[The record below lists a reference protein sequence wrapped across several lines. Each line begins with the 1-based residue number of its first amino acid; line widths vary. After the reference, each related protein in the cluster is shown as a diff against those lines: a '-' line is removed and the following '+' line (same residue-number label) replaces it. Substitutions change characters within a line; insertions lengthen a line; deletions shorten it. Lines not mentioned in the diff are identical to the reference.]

1 MIPEEYIQ
9 ELLARVDIVDVI
21 GKYVQLK
28 KSGQNLQG
36 LCPFHQ
42 EKTPSFTVSPTKQF
56 YHCFGCGAHG
66 SAISFLMDH
75 VGLSFPESVRA
86 LSDSV
91 GMRMPERN
99 YSPEARAR
107 FKERKTRYDLLHE
120 ALDKAQNY
128 YQQQLSQYRPAQEYL
143 INRGLTPEIAQ
154 RFGLGWTGSER
165 QNLRRVFENYEN
177 ELLVDAGL
185 VVRSEQGLLY
195 DRFRERLTFPI
206 YNHRGRLIGFGGRI
220 IGKGEPK
227 YLNSPETELFHKGSE
242 LYGLWENR
250 QGIRKAATVLVVE
263 GYMDV
268 VALARYGVDYAV
280 ATLGTATSA
289 EHLNR
294 LIKVTNRIVFCFDG
308 DQAGQRAAWRALNTS
323 LPLLRDDISLRFL
336 FLPKEHDP
344 DSYVQVFGVKKFEES
359 VAEAQALSGF
369 MLDSLADKHNLDEAE
384 GRAACLQEA
393 LALVE
398 EIPQSTIRAQI
409 ENELARLVRF
419 TTDEFRE
426 ALSRYRQAKEEST
439 RPFIAPDSRNQ
450 AQPHTNQP
458 VTMPTDRQSAP
469 RAQTRTSTPSTGR
482 PNYKTTTGYRNRRS
496 RVSEAI
502 RQPMPLAR
510 QLLSLLANY
519 PTILDKIGERQ
530 LEILRH
536 HPHMD
541 VVVEFIV
548 FAFKSGARHI
558 GSLIQQAEQ
567 GSPLHQLL
575 ISLGKDSSNL
585 ETLPNPEAEWND
597 AIKKIELENLEAEIE
612 KLISSGMKTD
622 NERKRY
628 LAVLARYN
636 FLKS

>member
-1 MIPEEYIQ
+1 MIPEEFIQ

-66 SAISFLMDH
+66 SAIGFVMEH
-75 VGLSFPESVRA
+75 VGLGFPETVKVLA
-86 LSDSV
+86 DSV
-91 GMRMPERN
+91 GMRVPEPN

-107 FKERKTRYDLLHE
+107 FKEQKTRYDLMHE

-128 YQQQLSQYRPAQEYL
+128 YQQQLNQYHPAQDYL
-143 INRGLTPEIAQ
+143 IKRGLTPEIAR
-154 RFGLGWTGSER
+154 RFGLGWTGKER
-165 QNLRRVFENYEN
+165 QNLRRVYENYEDDI
-177 ELLVDAGL
+177 LIDAGL
-185 VVRSEQGLLY
+185 VVQNEQGLRY
-195 DRFRERLTFPI
+195 DRFRERITFPI
-206 YNHRGRLIGFGGRI
+206 CNQRGRLIGFGGRI

-227 YLNSPETELFHKGSE
+227 YLNSPETDLFHKGSE

-268 VALARYGVDYAV
+268 VGLARFGIEYAV
-280 ATLGTATSA
+280 ATLGTATTA
-289 EHLNR
+289 EHINKLV
-294 LIKVTNRIVFCFDG
+294 KVTNRIVFCFDG
-308 DQAGQRAAWRALNTS
+308 DQAGRRAAWRALKTS
-323 LPLLRDDISLRFL
+323 LPLMRDDISLRFL

-344 DSYVQVFGVKKFEES
+344 DSFVQLYGLKKFEEK
-359 VAEAQALSGF
+359 VDEALALSGF
-369 MLDSLADKHNLDEAE
+369 LLDSLAADFNLNEAE
-384 GRAACLQEA
+384 GRAACLKEA
-393 LALVE
+393 IALVDQ
-398 EIPQSTIRAQI
+398 IPQSTIRTQI

-419 TTDEFRE
+419 TSGEFRE
-426 ALSRYRQAKEEST
+426 ALSRYQADKEASSRGLGISADLSYGQ
-439 RPFIAPDSRNQ
+439 RPTPYPPVGERGVPRKAFIERS
-450 AQPHTNQP
+450 AQT
-458 VTMPTDRQSAP
+458 AP
-469 RAQTRTSTPSTGR
+469 RGNFRSDR
-482 PNYKTTTGYRNRRS
+482 DYKKKRS
-496 RVSEAI
+496 VSESI

-510 QLLSLLANY
+510 QLLSLLANH
-519 PTILDKIGERQ
+519 PIILDKIGERQ
-530 LEILRH
+530 LEILRQ
-536 HPHMD
+536 HPHME
-541 VVVEFIV
+541 VVVEFIA
-548 FAFKSGARHI
+548 FAFASGARHI

-575 ISLGKDSSNL
+575 ISLGKDSSTI
-585 ETLPNPEAEWND
+585 ESLPNPEAEWSD
-597 AIKKIELENLEAEIE
+597 AIKKLELENLEAEI
-612 KLISSGMKTD
+612 KTLIGSGMETD